1 MITAAWLW
9 LLAITLTWPVPAV
22 LARARWL
29 LTVPRAAVVLWQAVA
44 VAALLAVFGASLATI
59 QTLAF
64 GLLVPEKGGNPA
76 PLRDLDAMGIVNLGI
91 AGVLL
96 VLTVVALVKLNY
108 VGIQVARRLRRH
120 RRRHRDLIDLLARA
134 TSGEP
139 AGNAEEEED
148 VRVLDSGE
156 TAYAYCLPGRD
167 ARVVISDA
175 ALRDLTPEQVA
186 AVIEHERAHLR
197 ARHDLL
203 LEFFTVLYEAAGRR
217 AGTEA
222 ALEQSA
228 VLVELLA
235 DDAARRLHGP
245 KPLIGALATMGSST
259 PLSSPASPVSP
270 VSPVS
275 SVGSMNLIAPE
286 SGAGPTE
293 PVPSPLPG
301 ADEVMAHGVL
311 PRLRRLVDA
320 PVSVAPRGLAAA
332 VYALALALIAVPTV
346 ALALPWLTNTY
357 NTFR

>member
-59 QTLAF
+59 QALAF
-64 GLLVPEKGGNPA
+64 GLLVPEKGGHPA
-76 PLRDLDAMGIVNLGI
+76 PLRDLNPMGVIHLGI
-91 AGVLL
+91 AAVLL

-134 TSGEP
+134 TSAKEEP
-139 AGNAEEEED
+139 D
-148 VRVLDSGE
+148 VRVLASGE
-156 TAYAYCLPGRD
+156 NAYAYCLPGRD

-259 PLSSPASPVSP
+259 PLSSPASPASPVSP
-270 VSPVS
+270 VGPVS
-275 SVGSMNLIAPE
+275 SVGSMSRIAPE
-286 SGAGPTE
+286 RMAGPGRPAET
-293 PVPSPLPG
+293 VPAPPPG

-311 PRLRRLVDA
+311 PRLRRLADA
-320 PVSVAPRGLAAA
+320 PVSVAPRGLAVA

-346 ALALPWLTNTY
+346 ALALPWLTSTY